1 MKFFRT
7 HLSLIIPLLFMMFA
21 FEFMIIINSTLS
33 HYEKILNKDYNIII
47 ASSNELN
54 KNIVKTQIPTLHKFE
69 ILDPKDLIDRLKNDI
84 SDKNLKIL
92 MNSLPKFYSL
102 SLDYLPTQSELTNI
116 KEKLLKIHGVKKVE
130 TFSKTHNKVYSL
142 MNLMQTAFWFFA
154 IIVIILSFILF
165 LKQMRIWLYEHTQ
178 RVEIMCLFGAPFWF
192 RSFMLYK
199 IVFVDCFIAY
209 FTLLIFFT
217 QIYDLK
223 AIKESLKAVDII
235 LPNINLFL
243 HLSSIFL
250 VTLLIC
256 LLCVNSVM
264 FKVKK

>member
-1 MKFFRT
+1 
-7 HLSLIIPLLFMMFA
+7 
-21 FEFMIIINSTLS
+21 
-33 HYEKILNKDYNIII
+33 
-47 ASSNELN
+47 
-54 KNIVKTQIPTLHKFE
+54 
-69 ILDPKDLIDRLKNDI
+69 
-84 SDKNLKIL
+84 
-92 MNSLPKFYSL
+92 
-102 SLDYLPTQSELTNI
+102 
-116 KEKLLKIHGVKKVE
+116 
-130 TFSKTHNKVYSL
+130 
-142 MNLMQTAFWFFA
+142 MNLMQTAIWFFA